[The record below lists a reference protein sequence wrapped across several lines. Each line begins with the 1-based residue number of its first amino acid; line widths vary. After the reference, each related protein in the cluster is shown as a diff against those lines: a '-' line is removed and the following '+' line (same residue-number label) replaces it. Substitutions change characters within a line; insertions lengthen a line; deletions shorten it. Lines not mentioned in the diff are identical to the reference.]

1 MDGGIGVVIFIF
13 PAPGVPVV
21 VTDEGAGLSL
31 QPVAAMRAK
40 AVMQASERC
49 PSRIPC
55 IDFEPSSESLPM
67 YVSIMFWKDPIQA
80 GSIQMGGYAHCG
92 GLNRLGRPV
101 IR

>member
-13 PAPGVPVV
+13 PGPGVPVV

-31 QPVAAMRAK
+31 RPMAAMKAK

-55 IDFEPSSESLPM
+55 IDFEPQVNHSDVREHYFLERPYPSSV
-67 YVSIMFWKDPIQA
+67 YPI
-80 GSIQMGGYAHCG
+80 GGCAHCG
-92 GLNRLGRPV
+92 GVNRLGSPV